1 MSLFSVEIIGF
12 VAINLIE
19 EEREREIEIERERE
33 REREGRLVNTLLSN
47 IKSLLEVVYHV
58 RIWKMGHT

>member
-19 EEREREIEIERERE
+19 EEKERERE
-33 REREGRLVNTLLSN
+33 RERERKGRLVNTLLSN

>member
-19 EEREREIEIERERE
+19 EEREREIERERE
-33 REREGRLVNTLLSN
+33 RRKACQYFTV
-47 IKSLLEVVYHV
+47 
-58 RIWKMGHT
+58 

>member
-19 EEREREIEIERERE
+19 EEKEKERERE
-33 REREGRLVNTLLSN
+33 REREKEGLS
-47 IKSLLEVVYHV
+47 ILYCL
-58 RIWKMGHT
+58 I